1 MNVIKLKIL
10 FLIVCL
16 MGVSAACRAGNF
28 QPRPEDEVIKLGA
41 PGESPKSKECEYKH
55 GDAVSLIENDG
66 TFVVEAYIDKKDAE
80 RGYSVRIGSGRLT
93 KYESYPPSQIFPAP
107 WANYRNLKIGD
118 AVYGRYFGNFQE
130 KGIITYVPQSE
141 LDTFSVKLSDHSTE
155 QRLYVKDVYSSV
167 ETAKP
172 ENLST
177 GDIVYYQNSYWAIV
191 IGKRS
196 GKIIVRRDIYPPEG
210 DILVDAS
217 KLQIFKIEK

>member
-10 FLIVCL
+10 LLIVCL
-16 MGVSAACRAGNF
+16 TGISAACRSGNF
-28 QPRPEDEVIKLGA
+28 QPRPEDEVIKLDA
-41 PGESPKSKECEYKH
+41 PGESPKAKEREYKH
-55 GDAVSLIENDG
+55 DDPVSLIENDG

-80 RGYSVRIGSGRLT
+80 KGYSVRIGSGRLT
-93 KYESYPPSQIFPAP
+93 KYESYPSSQIFPAP

-130 KGIITYVPQSE
+130 KGIITYVPQGE
-141 LDTFSVKLSDHSTE
+141 YDTFSVKLSNDSKE
-155 QRLYVKDVYSSV
+155 QRIYVKDVYSSV
-167 ETAKP
+167 VTAKP
-172 ENLST
+172 ESLST

-196 GKIIVRRDIYPPEG
+196 DKIIVRRDIYPPEG

-217 KLQIFKIEK
+217 KLQIFNIEK